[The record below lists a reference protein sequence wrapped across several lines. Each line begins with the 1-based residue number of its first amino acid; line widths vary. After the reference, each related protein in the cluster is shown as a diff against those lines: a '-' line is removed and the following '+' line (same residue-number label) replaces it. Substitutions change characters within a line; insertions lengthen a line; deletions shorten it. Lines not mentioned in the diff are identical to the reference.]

1 MTLLKIKSGGVTYM
15 DDVFE
20 IRLDHGHYNVYING
34 EFYCSSDTS
43 EEALSDIEEYKRKEY
58 NYDLS

>member
-1 MTLLKIKSGGVTYM
+1 M

-20 IRLDHGHYNVYING
+20 VRLDHGHYNVYINR
-34 EFYCSSDTS
+34 EFYCSSDTA
-43 EEALSDIEEYKRKEY
+43 EEALSDIEEYKRKES